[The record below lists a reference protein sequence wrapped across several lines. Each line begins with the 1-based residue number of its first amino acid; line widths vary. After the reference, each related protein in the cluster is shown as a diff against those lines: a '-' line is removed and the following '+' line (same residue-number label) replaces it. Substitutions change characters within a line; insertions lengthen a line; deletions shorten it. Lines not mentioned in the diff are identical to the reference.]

1 MGTLRHCVHR
11 AIHEHS
17 GGQSSGIQLKQSS
30 LEARE
35 LERKTG
41 EKKIFLQIH
50 LPINMQNFFFH
61 HLINPI
67 NVIDKEY
74 YFIQYLINFIN
85 PINLQYN
92 LFYSLINL
100 TNPIIFQ
107 YLLICYLIS
116 LPNLINLINLQYCLI
131 H

>member
-35 LERKTG
+35 LERQTS
-41 EKKIFLQIH
+41 EKKSFLQIH
-50 LPINMQNFFFH
+50 LPINMQNF
-61 HLINPI
+61 LL
-67 NVIDKEY
+67 